1 MPLKTHACAADLDN
15 ASIRFTNVVL
25 PREAL
30 LSRFAEIDD
39 DGNYKLL
46 KGGIRP
52 FEMIGQ
58 RLFTGARPSPPH
70 RQLCVRA
77 RHAGGGAH

>member
-52 FEMIGQ
+52 F
-58 RLFTGARPSPPH
+58 
-70 RQLCVRA
+70 
-77 RHAGGGAH
+77 